1 MCPIPKTT
9 CSMKYP
15 SSCPEDPGKEGK
27 RVIYTI
33 AIVLLVALDQLVKYG
48 VKTAIPLGGQV
59 DFIPHVLG
67 LTHLR
72 NTGAAFSMLDG
83 GGARWFFVILTA
95 VVVLVLL
102 YLLYAKKI
110 THPLG
115 CWTLT
120 LIVAGALGNLID
132 RVLYGNVVDMFET
145 LFMHFPIFN
154 VADIFVVVG
163 GIGFCVYY
171 GFLHDKWQ
179 AKHNKEG
186 AEEPHEDSL

>member
-1 MCPIPKTT
+1 M
-9 CSMKYP
+9 
-15 SSCPEDPGKEGK
+15 
-27 RVIYTI
+27 IYTI
-33 AIVLLVALDQLVKYG
+33 AIVLLVVLDQLVKYG
-48 VKTAIPLGGQV
+48 VKTAIPLGGRV

-83 GGARWFFVILTA
+83 GGARWFFVILTVTVVA
-95 VVVLVLL
+95 VMLWLL
-102 YLLYAKKI
+102 YRRKI

-115 CWTLT
+115 CWMLT

-179 AKHNKEG
+179 AKYKN
-186 AEEPHEDSL
+186 EESEETHEDSL

>member
-1 MCPIPKTT
+1 M
-9 CSMKYP
+9 
-15 SSCPEDPGKEGK
+15 
-27 RVIYTI
+27 IYTI

-48 VKTAIPLGGQV
+48 VKTAIPLGGRV
-59 DFIPHVLG
+59 DFIPRVLG

-83 GGARWFFVILTA
+83 GGARWFFVILTVA
-95 VVVLVLL
+95 VVAVMLFLL
-102 YLLYAKKI
+102 YRKKI

-115 CWTLT
+115 CWMLT

-145 LFMHFPIFN
+145 LFMRFPIFN

-179 AKHNKEG
+179 AKQKQTG
-186 AEEPHEDSL
+186 SEETHEDPL